1 MSVVMGVM
9 QLEEEE
15 SEDGCE
21 RQRAPMVTNVDF
33 RKLCFRLRERRERR
47 TKACFRRRKM
57 RGRLATDRSCIS
69 FPFSLIPNTS
79 PIHLRQY
86 LGCSS
91 VAVALAGLETA
102 VFTSAGANSKR
113 AETDPTTSACDL

>member
-33 RKLCFRLRERRERR
+33 RKEGIQHSHGMR
-47 TKACFRRRKM
+47 T
-57 RGRLATDRSCIS
+57 
-69 FPFSLIPNTS
+69 N
-79 PIHLRQY
+79 
-86 LGCSS
+86 
-91 VAVALAGLETA
+91 
-102 VFTSAGANSKR
+102 
-113 AETDPTTSACDL
+113 